1 MKNNYTTQVEDYGS
15 RYGLRVK
22 FGKENKLIKV
32 SEKLEKSKSLIEEFS
47 KRLAKKN
54 NGKYLGIVDM
64 KPKSKAVLPNSS
76 KSVKDYSYIKRSDIS
91 VLKATIDGKVLN
103 VDPKDILSGS
113 YVAKKVKST
122 AKKIRVAKIDSSKLR
137 DKILNY
143 AKKFYKKEYE
153 EKLDPVYDSKVT
165 TDDLDKFI
173 ACGLTEEMI
182 MAFYCGF
189 KSIMDIKSDGEF
201 NYGFSGGIFVFQT
214 EGGYIERHIKRA
226 IYNCE
231 NDVYE
236 LGFKYP
242 TFNWK
247 SAGMKMSK
255 TEVITSAEY
264 EGWRNTKKQAI
275 LKIETFKV
283 KTNFTVLAVKDIGE
297 VVDGKTE
304 ARYGQNELLDPKKP
318 LDLNNDYLALVS
330 RNGKELFSLAK
341 KLLSQTEGYVKDFD
355 WLVQSKTFGAEMLTE
370 SNYKF
375 AKGGEVIFT
384 DLSDNTQSRKEW
396 EGRKSKNTNQNSV
409 GSFSHKVNN
418 RMVGSYYIYRLTDF
432 DEKYYAHI
440 PLKDGEILVR
450 VETDNMVGGEMP
462 LVKINISNGR
472 VYFMSEDNDLN
483 SDYDDKNP
491 KFNKASA
498 DVLYLSLD
506 NALKN
511 YESYSKK
518 INRKMQK
525 GGSTQVM
532 LGHKLNKNYPEFTPT
547 IQYAGDTL
555 SLFTVFKDEDKNWSS
570 EAQKMIDNEKRKG
583 RRAAVIH
590 KGGNHGLYLKAYF
603 EKGGSMNVPKANLG
617 AIMAASKLA
626 PKSFNAADTK
636 IANKVS
642 KKSFAE
648 RMSETGNEKYD
659 NSTYAEGGEIKI
671 EFEHKGNKHKHT
683 FTPEEEDWWTS
694 FESNG
699 NSYDVHYDED
709 YGAISVYEYSDKGTD
724 YSNTVYSKKIMGKGG
739 STYAEG
745 GEIFNDYFDIDKV
758 KSIENV
764 EVFTNQRKGHK
775 NYVRVDYVPLSRPQ
789 TMQVE
794 FRKIPFNT
802 DKELN
807 YIKKT
812 LQDNFAFTYAE
823 GGGVDF
829 DPISYAKNAG
839 KDAIDWMQELKNYA
853 GENYDS
859 LTAEEKDSI
868 ISDLQMDYDFSH
880 SFKTGGNL
888 QKVLEKRGYDS
899 ESDINKD
906 NMSRQEAREIM
917 NEVDEMNKA
926 EMNIEK
932 SKKLIESAR
941 KRGLIK

>member
-1 MKNNYTTQVEDYGS
+1 MKNNYT
-15 RYGLRVK
+15 
-22 FGKENKLIKV
+22 
-32 SEKLEKSKSLIEEFS
+32 
-47 KRLAKKN
+47 
-54 NGKYLGIVDM
+54 
-64 KPKSKAVLPNSS
+64 
-76 KSVKDYSYIKRSDIS
+76 YIKRSDIS

-226 IYNCE
+226 IFNCE

-264 EGWRNTKKQAI
+264 TGWKNTKKQAI

-330 RNGKELFSLAK
+330 RNGKELFALAK

-370 SNYKF
+370 SKYKF

-418 RMVGSYYIYRLTDF
+418 RMVGSYYIYRLDDF
-432 DEKYYAHI
+432 DEQYYAHI

-462 LVKINISNGR
+462 LVKLNIFNGR

-491 KFNKASA
+491 KFNNASA

-506 NALKN
+506 NALKQ

-518 INRKMQK
+518 LNRKMAK

-532 LGHKLNKNYPEFTPT
+532 LGNKLNKNYPEFKPT

-603 EKGGSMNVPKANLG
+603 EKGGS
-617 AIMAASKLA
+617 
-626 PKSFNAADTK
+626 
-636 IANKVS
+636 
-642 KKSFAE
+642 
-648 RMSETGNEKYD
+648 
-659 NSTYAEGGEIKI
+659 TYAEGGEIPTNQEVVDGGKLLHYETKEI
-671 EFEHKGNKHKHT
+671 DTPNAITYNRYEYKGKQYVVKTTGQFEIPNANK
-683 FTPEEEDWWTS
+683 PAEE
-694 FESNG
+694 
-699 NSYDVHYDED
+699 YHYDFNF
-709 YGAISVYEYSDKGTD
+709 A
-724 YSNTVYSKKIMGKGG
+724 KGG
-739 STYAEG
+739 STYAKG
-745 GEIFNDYFDIDKV
+745 GEIDKNQEYKGGV
-758 KSIENV
+758 IGFKENGTGRAVYLGNIEIPKNSTPQSIINLAKSKFKGVWFV
-764 EVFTNQRKGHK
+764 EVSDK
-775 NYVRVDYVPLSRPQ
+775 NGKYLYEISDDEPIMVTP
-789 TMQVE
+789 
-794 FRKIPFNT
+794 
-802 DKELN
+802 
-807 YIKKT
+807 
-812 LQDNFAFTYAE
+812 YAE

-853 GENYDS
+853 GEHYDS
-859 LTAEEKDSI
+859 LTEVEKDSI
-868 ISDLQMDYDFSH
+868 ISELQMDYDFSH
-880 SFKTGGNL
+880 SFEIGGNL
-888 QKVLEKRGYDS
+888 QKVIEKRGYDS
-899 ESDINKD
+899 KSDINKD

-917 NEVDEMNKA
+917 NEVDEMNKK
-926 EMNIEK
+926 EMNKEK
-932 SKKLIESAR
+932 TKKLLESAR

>member
-1 MKNNYTTQVEDYGS
+1 MK
-15 RYGLRVK
+15 
-22 FGKENKLIKV
+22 
-32 SEKLEKSKSLIEEFS
+32 
-47 KRLAKKN
+47 
-54 NGKYLGIVDM
+54 
-64 KPKSKAVLPNSS
+64 
-76 KSVKDYSYIKRSDIS
+76 KDYSYIKRSDIS

-143 AKKFYKKEYE
+143 AKKFYKKEYQ
-153 EKLDPVYDSKVT
+153 EKLDPLYDSKVT
-165 TDDLDKFI
+165 TDDLDSFI
-173 ACGLTEEMI
+173 TCGLTEEMI

-201 NYGFSGGIFVFQT
+201 NYGFSGGIFTFQT
-214 EGGYIERHIKRA
+214 EGGYIEKDIKRA

-255 TEVITSAEY
+255 TEVIKSAEY

-370 SNYKF
+370 SKYKF
-375 AKGGEVIFT
+375 AKGGMQKANAGAYIEMAEKVKKIAP
-384 DLSDNTQSRKEW
+384 
-396 EGRKSKNTNQNSV
+396 KSVDSIDTKIANRVSKK
-409 GSFSHKVNN
+409 SFAQ
-418 RMVGSYYIYRLTDF
+418 R
-432 DEKYYAHI
+432 
-440 PLKDGEILVR
+440 
-450 VETDNMVGGEMP
+450 
-462 LVKINISNGR
+462 
-472 VYFMSEDNDLN
+472 MSETGNEQYDNEQY
-483 SDYDDKNP
+483 S
-491 KFNKASA
+491 ASNEFA
-498 DVLYLSLD
+498 
-506 NALKN
+506 
-511 YESYSKK
+511 
-518 INRKMQK
+518 K

-532 LGHKLNKNYPEFTPT
+532 LGNKLNKNYPEFKPT

-583 RRAAVIH
+583 RRAAVID

-603 EKGGSMNVPKANLG
+603 DKGGST
-617 AIMAASKLA
+617 
-626 PKSFNAADTK
+626 F
-636 IANKVS
+636 
-642 KKSFAE
+642 
-648 RMSETGNEKYD
+648 
-659 NSTYAEGGEIKI
+659 AEGGEIKTWKEGDKVMALMRGTKARGYQNAI
-671 EFEHKGNKHKHT
+671 ITGIDKENGILTETDN
-683 FTPEEEDWWTS
+683 PETLL
-694 FESNG
+694 G
-699 NSYDVHYDED
+699 
-709 YGAISVYEYSDKGTD
+709 
-724 YSNTVYSKKIMGKGG
+724 VYSKEEKL
-739 STYAEG
+739 SD
-745 GEIFNDYFDIDKV
+745 EIFAREI
-758 KSIENV
+758 KS
-764 EVFTNQRKGHK
+764 FPSSATK
-775 NYVRVDYVPLSRPQ
+775 
-789 TMQVE
+789 
-794 FRKIPFNT
+794 
-802 DKELN
+802 KEA
-807 YIKKT
+807 KEKESS
-812 LQDNFAFTYAE
+812 YAE

-868 ISDLQMDYDFSH
+868 ISELQMDYDFSH
-880 SFKTGGNL
+880 SFAKGGGLNDVRYIPIDAIEKVELKNGKIIENSFNEPIYSGLRVKGNKTADQIKRKEMEEKGQLSIFKKGGNL
-888 QKVLEKRGYDS
+888 PSGAAYIPKSKVAKIYTDEGVFIGENLVGGVWYDNS
-899 ESDINKD
+899 KT
-906 NMSRQEAREIM
+906 
-917 NEVDEMNKA
+917 
-926 EMNIEK
+926 
-932 SKKLIESAR
+932 KKLIESAR

>member
-1 MKNNYTTQVEDYGS
+1 MKYDYKSQVEDYGS

-22 FGKENKLIKV
+22 FGKENKLIRLSDKM
-32 SEKLEKSKSLIEEFS
+32 EKSKTEAVSYA
-47 KRLAKKN
+47 KKLALKN

-64 KPKSKAVLPNSS
+64 RPKSNSS
-76 KSVKDYSYIKRSDIS
+76 KRVKDYSYIKRSDIS

-173 ACGLTEEMI
+173 SCGLTEEMI

-201 NYGFSGGIFVFQT
+201 NYGFSGGIFTFQT
-214 EGGYIERHIKRA
+214 EGGYIEKHIKRA
-226 IYNCE
+226 IFNCE

-255 TEVITSAEY
+255 TEVIKSAEY

-304 ARYGQNELLDPKKP
+304 ARYGQDELLDPKKP

-330 RNGKELFSLAK
+330 RNGKELFALAK

-370 SNYKF
+370 SKYKF
-375 AKGGEVIFT
+375 AKGGST
-384 DLSDNTQSRKEW
+384 KANLGMLLTASKLAP
-396 EGRKSKNTNQNSV
+396 KSV
-409 GSFSHKVNN
+409 DSFDTKIAN
-418 RMVGSYYIYRLTDF
+418 RVSKKSFAER
-432 DEKYYAHI
+432 
-440 PLKDGEILVR
+440 
-450 VETDNMVGGEMP
+450 
-462 LVKINISNGR
+462 
-472 VYFMSEDNDLN
+472 MSETGNEQFDNEKEQY
-483 SDYDDKNP
+483 S
-491 KFNKASA
+491 ASNTF
-498 DVLYLSLD
+498 D
-506 NALKN
+506 
-511 YESYSKK
+511 
-518 INRKMQK
+518 K

-532 LGHKLNKNYPEFTPT
+532 LGNKLNKNYPEFKPT

-603 EKGGSMNVPKANLG
+603 
-617 AIMAASKLA
+617 
-626 PKSFNAADTK
+626 D
-636 IANKVS
+636 
-642 KKSFAE
+642 
-648 RMSETGNEKYD
+648 
-659 NSTYAEGGEIKI
+659 
-671 EFEHKGNKHKHT
+671 
-683 FTPEEEDWWTS
+683 
-694 FESNG
+694 
-699 NSYDVHYDED
+699 
-709 YGAISVYEYSDKGTD
+709 
-724 YSNTVYSKKIMGKGG
+724 KGG
-739 STYAEG
+739 STYSEG
-745 GEIFNDYFDIDKV
+745 GEVYNAHILTNDNKLIHRRYPKKITHNEIYEEYKNKGIEIKDSQIHFAKPID
-758 KSIENV
+758 
-764 EVFTNQRKGHK
+764 FYDTLRKETK
-775 NYVRVDYVPLSRPQ
+775 KYVRENMNEDVDSKTIFISSIQ
-789 TMQVE
+789 KGNE
-794 FRKIPFNT
+794 
-802 DKELN
+802 
-807 YIKKT
+807 YIASEIKGDTISGK
-812 LQDNFAFTYAE
+812 AFTITPKDLFEVTMKNNTKSNYE
-823 GGGVDF
+823 KGGGVDF

-853 GENYDS
+853 GEDYDS

-868 ISDLQMDYDFSH
+868 ISELQMDYDFSH
-880 SFKTGGNL
+880 SFAKGGGLNDVRYIPTDAIEKVELKNGKIIENSFNEPIYSGLRVKGNQTADQIKRKEMEEKGQLSIFKKGGNL
-888 QKVLEKRGYDS
+888 PSGAAYIPKSKVAKIYTDEGVFLGENLVGGVWYDNS
-899 ESDINKD
+899 KT
-906 NMSRQEAREIM
+906 
-917 NEVDEMNKA
+917 
-926 EMNIEK
+926 
-932 SKKLIESAR
+932 KKLIESAR